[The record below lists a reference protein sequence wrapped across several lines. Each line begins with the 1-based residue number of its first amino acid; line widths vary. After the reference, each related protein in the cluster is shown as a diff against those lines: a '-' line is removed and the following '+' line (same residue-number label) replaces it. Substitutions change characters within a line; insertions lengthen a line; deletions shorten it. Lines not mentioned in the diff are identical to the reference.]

1 MSASARVTVAAVA
14 LLLAL
19 PAGSARAADVTIGSN
34 LAGAANA
41 NVCSAGIACTYLQT
55 SGGTPVAVAPVSGTV
70 VRWRLKAGSLG
81 GPVKLRVLRPGGT
94 TFAAVAS
101 SAVVTVTAD
110 LNTFTTSLPIQAGDV
125 VAMDNDSEGLYFTNS
140 PAIAL
145 PLLKW
150 YQPPLPD
157 GVGATP
163 NYQQTNLELLMNA
176 DVTPAVAG
184 TPPPG
189 GAPATPTPALT
200 SLRVKPR
207 TFRAARSGSSVARKR
222 PPVGT
227 TVSYTLSVDATVGI
241 AVERAK
247 RGRRRGGKCRKPS
260 RSRRG
265 RRCTRYARVKGSFN
279 VGGTAGANKFKFTGR
294 VGDRRLAKGSYRLR
308 ATPTTGAKTG
318 AAIRARFRVR

>member
-1 MSASARVTVAAVA
+1 MSAASLRVAAAVVVA
-14 LLLAL
+14 LLAL
-19 PAGSARAADVTIGSN
+19 PAGAHAADVTIGSN
-34 LAGAANA
+34 LAGAANS

-55 SGGTPVAVAPVSGTV
+55 SGGTPVAVSPVTGTV

-94 TFAAVAS
+94 TFTAVAS
-101 SAVVTVTAD
+101 SAVVTVTTD

-140 PAIAL
+140 PAITL

-176 DVTPAVAG
+176 DVTPAAAG
-184 TPPPG
+184 APPPG
-189 GAPATPTPALT
+189 AAPAPTPAL
-200 SLRVKPR
+200 SKLGLKPR
-207 TFRAARSGSSVARKR
+207 TFRAAKSGASVARRR

-227 TVSYTLSVDATVGI
+227 TVSYTLSVDATVEV

-247 RGRRRGGKCRKPS
+247 QGRRRGGKCRKPG
-260 RSRRG
+260 RKPRG
-265 RRCTRYARVKGSFN
+265 RRCIRYVKVKGSFN

-294 VGDRRLAKGSYRLR
+294 IGDRRLGRGRYRLV

-318 AAIRARFRVR
+318 QAARARFTVR